1 MVKTPLI
8 QVEGNYKRKRELALK
23 VATFCAGELF
33 PRHRAYEINIDLAHQ
48 REFMGND
55 VGYCYE
61 GEDDRDINIDIN
73 VSHKDLKDDIE
84 FIDSIC
90 HEMIHA
96 KQILKGE
103 LKDWFRPTY
112 VMKWLC
118 KDGKYREYK
127 NLPYKQLPWE
137 AEAYKKSPGL
147 TKKYLELL

>member
-23 VATFCAGELF
+23 VATFCAKELF
-33 PRHRAYEINIDLAHQ
+33 PRHRAYEINIDLASK
-48 REFMGND
+48 RDFMGND

-61 GEDDRDINIDIN
+61 GGNDRDINIEIN

-84 FIDSIC
+84 FIDTIC

-103 LKDWFRPTY
+103 LKDWFRPKY
-112 VMKWLC
+112 VRKWLC

-137 AEAYKKSPGL
+137 AEAYKNSLGL